1 MSIWIISGING
12 KGKTSLLTEFGRQKA
27 FDNERTRAMKHKIQS
42 MNLNGFNLSIP
53 DHTVASNYA
62 CEFHEFGR
70 KAKQPR
76 IVDPNR
82 LGFQEDSEIE
92 MHYIVPYQFFIIDEA
107 HEYWPAKNSEL
118 SIAAERMF
126 MKHRHFDLDFY
137 MATPDFIMIH
147 KRIRQLAGGIEVVNK
162 KVEIDKYG
170 ECRITWKCRIISP
183 GELNNYIESPPK
195 ERKQYVKSGK
205 FISNYDIHKQY
216 NTQGQEYK
224 FLEGHMDD
232 DFDLNYEI
240 SDPRTFEEYR
250 HYINTFAT
258 AQNKREKK

>member
-12 KGKTSLLTEFGRQKA
+12 QGKTSLLTEFGRKMA
-27 FDNERTRAMKHKIQS
+27 FDNERTRLMVHKIQS
-42 MNLNGFNLSIP
+42 MNYNGFKLSIP
-53 DHTVASNYA
+53 EHTVASNYA
-62 CEFHEFGR
+62 CDFRQFGR
-70 KAKQPR
+70 KPKQPR
-76 IVDPNR
+76 IVDPHR
-82 LGFQEDSEIE
+82 LGFQEDSEIK

-118 SIAAERMF
+118 SLAAERMF
-126 MKHRHFDLDFY
+126 MKHRHLNLDFY

-162 KVEIDKYG
+162 KVSYDKYG
-170 ECRITWKCRIISP
+170 NCQITWKCKIIPP

-195 ERKQYVKSGK
+195 ERKQYVKSEK
-205 FISNYDIHKQY
+205 FVSDYDIHKQY
-216 NTQGQEYK
+216 NPLGQEYK

-240 SDPRTFEEYR
+240 ADPRTFEEYK
-250 HYINTFAT
+250 HYIETFKKT
-258 AQNKREKK
+258 EKKESK